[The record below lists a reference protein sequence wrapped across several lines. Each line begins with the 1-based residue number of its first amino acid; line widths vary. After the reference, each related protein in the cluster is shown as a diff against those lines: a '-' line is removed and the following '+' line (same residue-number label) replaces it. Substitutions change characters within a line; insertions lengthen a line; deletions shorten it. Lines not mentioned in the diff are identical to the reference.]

1 MNEIVRKK
9 ERGITLI
16 ALVITIIVLLIL
28 AGVTIATLT
37 GDNGILTK
45 AQEASIQTRGAQ
57 VEEVINLWKSEIE
70 MNENTNSNAIVKG
83 QDELLQELLSDKQVY
98 ENEIDRENKTI
109 TIGNRVISYKTK
121 SQPTDIYVALYN
133 DGTLVFNSKN
143 EFDTSKLAEG
153 WTIENIKGKKYE
165 LINIDKEPWYDASK
179 MPQWYGSSTVI
190 KISFLDK
197 VVPEN
202 IEYWFD
208 SLTNLTTIENMNNL
222 DTSNVTDMSGMF
234 DGCSSLTSINLTGL
248 DTSNVTMMNSMFS
261 GCSGLTN
268 IDVTNLDTS
277 NVTDMSSMFYG
288 CSGLTNIDVTNLDTS
303 NVTDMSGMFCG
314 CGGLMSIDLSNL
326 DTGNVIDMSSMFRNC
341 ISLTNIDVSGFDVG
355 KVKNMKYMFWNCKS
369 AESINVST
377 WSNTN
382 NVEYMNSM
390 FSDCTKLTNIDVS
403 KFNTSNVTEMGGMF
417 SNCTSL
423 TSINVENFDTSK
435 VTTMIA
441 MFSNC
446 TGLTE
451 LDVSNFDVTYMISNP
466 TRVQR
471 MFKGVTA
478 EITISDDWTE
488 RMKEESKYNG

>member
-1 MNEIVRKK
+1 MKNFVKTNK
-9 ERGITLI
+9 GITLI

-37 GDNGILTK
+37 VDNGILTK

-165 LINIDKEPWYDASK
+165 LIYIDKEPWYDASK

-202 IEYWFD
+202 IEYWFV

-222 DTSNVTDMSGMF
+222 DTSNVTDMSVMF
-234 DGCSSLTSINLTGL
+234 GGCSSLTSINLTGL
-248 DTSNVTMMNSMFS
+248 DTSNVINMQDMFKD
-261 GCSGLTN
+261 CTLLTN
-268 IDVTNLDTS
+268 VDITGLNTSKVTRMYRMFMRCNNIQNLDLSNWDTS
-277 NVTDMSSMFYG
+277 NVESMA
-288 CSGLTNIDVTNLDTS
+288 
-303 NVTDMSGMFCG
+303 MMFC
-314 CGGLMSIDLSNL
+314 D
-326 DTGNVIDMSSMFRNC
+326 
-341 ISLTNIDVSGFDVG
+341 
-355 KVKNMKYMFWNCKS
+355 
-369 AESINVST
+369 
-377 WSNTN
+377 
-382 NVEYMNSM
+382 
-390 FSDCTKLTNIDVS
+390 
-403 KFNTSNVTEMGGMF
+403 
-417 SNCTSL
+417 CTSL
-423 TSINVENFDTSK
+423 TNLNLSGWNTAKVYGMMQMFDGCTSLTDLDLSSFDTGIVENYSG
-435 VTTMIA
+435 ML
-441 MFSNC
+441 S
-446 TGLTE
+446 E
-451 LDVSNFDVTYMISNP
+451 
-466 TRVQR
+466 
-471 MFKGVTA
+471 VTA
-478 EITISDDWTE
+478 NVYIGDKWNTNMTE
-488 RMKEESKYNG
+488 SRTSYSKTFIKKASTSQE

>member
-234 DGCSSLTSINLTGL
+234 SRCSSLTSINLTGLDTSNVTHMSGMFFGCSSLTSINLTGL
-248 DTSNVTMMNSMFS
+248 DTSNVTDMIGMFYL
-261 GCSGLTN
+261 CSSLTSIN
-268 IDVTNLDTS
+268 LTGLDTS
-277 NVTDMSSMFYG
+277 NVINMQDMFMD
-288 CSGLTNIDVTNLDTS
+288 CTLLTNVDITGLNTSKVTSMRRMFMRCNNIQNLDLSNWDTS
-303 NVTDMSGMFCG
+303 NVENMSMMFC
-314 CGGLMSIDLSNL
+314 
-326 DTGNVIDMSSMFRNC
+326 R
-341 ISLTNIDVSGFDVG
+341 
-355 KVKNMKYMFWNCKS
+355 
-369 AESINVST
+369 
-377 WSNTN
+377 
-382 NVEYMNSM
+382 
-390 FSDCTKLTNIDVS
+390 
-403 KFNTSNVTEMGGMF
+403 
-417 SNCTSL
+417 CTSL
-423 TSINVENFDTSK
+423 TNLNLSGWNTAKVDGMMQMFDRCTSLTDLDLSSFDTGIVRSYSG
-435 VTTMIA
+435 ML
-441 MFSNC
+441 S
-446 TGLTE
+446 E
-451 LDVSNFDVTYMISNP
+451 
-466 TRVQR
+466 
-471 MFKGVTA
+471 VTA
-478 EITISDDWTE
+478 NVYIGDKWNTNMTE
-488 RMKEESKYNG
+488 SRTSYSKTFIKKASTSQE

>member
-1 MNEIVRKK
+1 MKNFVKTNK
-9 ERGITLI
+9 GITLI

-121 SQPTDIYVALYN
+121 SQLTDIYVALYN

-165 LINIDKEPWYDASK
+165 WIGIDKEPWYDASK

-202 IEYWFD
+202 IECWFD

-222 DTSNVTDMSGMF
+222 DTSNVTDMRGMF
-234 DGCSSLTSINLTGL
+234 YGCSSLTSINLTGL
-248 DTSNVTMMNSMFS
+248 DTSNVINMQDMFMN
-261 GCSGLTN
+261 CTLLTN
-268 IDVTNLDTS
+268 VDITGFNTSKVESMYRMFIHCNNIQNLDLSNWDTS
-277 NVTDMSSMFYG
+277 NVKSMSM
-288 CSGLTNIDVTNLDTS
+288 
-303 NVTDMSGMFCG
+303 MFC
-314 CGGLMSIDLSNL
+314 D
-326 DTGNVIDMSSMFRNC
+326 
-341 ISLTNIDVSGFDVG
+341 
-355 KVKNMKYMFWNCKS
+355 
-369 AESINVST
+369 
-377 WSNTN
+377 
-382 NVEYMNSM
+382 
-390 FSDCTKLTNIDVS
+390 
-403 KFNTSNVTEMGGMF
+403 
-417 SNCTSL
+417 CTSL
-423 TSINVENFDTSK
+423 TNLNLSGWNTAKVYGMMQMFDGCTSLTDLDLSSFDTG
-435 VTTMIA
+435 I
-441 MFSNC
+441 
-446 TGLTE
+446 
-451 LDVSNFDVTYMISNP
+451 VSSYS
-466 TRVQR
+466 R
-471 MFKGVTA
+471 MLLEVTA
-478 EITISDDWTE
+478 NVYIGDKWNTNMTE
-488 RMKEESKYNG
+488 SRTSYSKTFIKKASTSQE

>member
-1 MNEIVRKK
+1 MSENYRNPIASLNKFPQFTTMNEIVRKK

-234 DGCSSLTSINLTGL
+234 SRCSSLTSINLTGL
-248 DTSNVTMMNSMFS
+248 DTSNVINMQDMFMD
-261 GCSGLTN
+261 CTLLTN
-268 IDVTNLDTS
+268 VDITGLNTSKVTSMRRMFMRCNNIQNLDLSNWDTS
-277 NVTDMSSMFYG
+277 NVENMSM
-288 CSGLTNIDVTNLDTS
+288 
-303 NVTDMSGMFCG
+303 MFC
-314 CGGLMSIDLSNL
+314 S
-326 DTGNVIDMSSMFRNC
+326 
-341 ISLTNIDVSGFDVG
+341 
-355 KVKNMKYMFWNCKS
+355 
-369 AESINVST
+369 
-377 WSNTN
+377 
-382 NVEYMNSM
+382 
-390 FSDCTKLTNIDVS
+390 
-403 KFNTSNVTEMGGMF
+403 
-417 SNCTSL
+417 CTSL
-423 TSINVENFDTSK
+423 TNLNLSGWNTAKVDGMMQMFDRCTSLTDLDLSSFDTGIVRSYSG
-435 VTTMIA
+435 ML
-441 MFSNC
+441 S
-446 TGLTE
+446 E
-451 LDVSNFDVTYMISNP
+451 
-466 TRVQR
+466 
-471 MFKGVTA
+471 VTA
-478 EITISDDWTE
+478 NVYIGDKWNTNMTE
-488 RMKEESKYNG
+488 SRTSYSKTFIKKASTSQE

>member
-1 MNEIVRKK
+1 MKNFVKTNK
-9 ERGITLI
+9 GITLI

-202 IEYWFD
+202 IEYWFY

-248 DTSNVTMMNSMFS
+248 DTSNVTDMIGMFYL
-261 GCSGLTN
+261 CSSLTSIN
-268 IDVTNLDTS
+268 LTGLDTS
-277 NVTDMSSMFYG
+277 NVINMQDMFMD
-288 CSGLTNIDVTNLDTS
+288 CTLLTNVDITGLNTSKVTSMRRMFMRCNNIQNLDLSNWDTS
-303 NVTDMSGMFCG
+303 NVENMSMMFC
-314 CGGLMSIDLSNL
+314 S
-326 DTGNVIDMSSMFRNC
+326 
-341 ISLTNIDVSGFDVG
+341 
-355 KVKNMKYMFWNCKS
+355 
-369 AESINVST
+369 
-377 WSNTN
+377 
-382 NVEYMNSM
+382 
-390 FSDCTKLTNIDVS
+390 
-403 KFNTSNVTEMGGMF
+403 
-417 SNCTSL
+417 CTSL
-423 TSINVENFDTSK
+423 TNLNLSGWNTAKVDGMMQMFDRCTSLTDLDLSSFDTGIVRSYSG
-435 VTTMIA
+435 ML
-441 MFSNC
+441 S
-446 TGLTE
+446 E
-451 LDVSNFDVTYMISNP
+451 
-466 TRVQR
+466 
-471 MFKGVTA
+471 VTA
-478 EITISDDWTE
+478 NVYIGDKWNTNMTE
-488 RMKEESKYNG
+488 SRTSYSKTFIKKASTSQE

>member
-1 MNEIVRKK
+1 MKNFVKTNK
-9 ERGITLI
+9 GITLI

-37 GDNGILTK
+37 VDNGILTK

-165 LINIDKEPWYDASK
+165 WIDIDKEPWYDASK

-248 DTSNVTMMNSMFS
+248 DTSNVINMQDMFKD
-261 GCSGLTN
+261 CTLLTN
-268 IDVTNLDTS
+268 VDITGLNTSKVTRMYRMFMRCNNIQNLDLSNWDTS
-277 NVTDMSSMFYG
+277 NVESMA
-288 CSGLTNIDVTNLDTS
+288 
-303 NVTDMSGMFCG
+303 MMF
-314 CGGLMSIDLSNL
+314 
-326 DTGNVIDMSSMFRNC
+326 
-341 ISLTNIDVSGFDVG
+341 FD
-355 KVKNMKYMFWNCKS
+355 
-369 AESINVST
+369 
-377 WSNTN
+377 
-382 NVEYMNSM
+382 
-390 FSDCTKLTNIDVS
+390 
-403 KFNTSNVTEMGGMF
+403 
-417 SNCTSL
+417 CTSL
-423 TSINVENFDTSK
+423 TNLNLSGWNTAKVYGMMQMFDGCTSLTDLDLSSFDTGIVENYSG
-435 VTTMIA
+435 ML
-441 MFSNC
+441 S
-446 TGLTE
+446 E
-451 LDVSNFDVTYMISNP
+451 
-466 TRVQR
+466 
-471 MFKGVTA
+471 VTA
-478 EITISDDWTE
+478 NVYIGDKWNTNMTE
-488 RMKEESKYNG
+488 SRTSYSKTFIKKASTSQE

>member
-234 DGCSSLTSINLTGL
+234 SRCSSLTSINLTGL
-248 DTSNVTMMNSMFS
+248 DTSNVINMQDMFMD
-261 GCSGLTN
+261 CTLLTN
-268 IDVTNLDTS
+268 VDITGLNTSKVTSMRRMFMRCNNIQNLDLSNWDTS
-277 NVTDMSSMFYG
+277 NVENMSM
-288 CSGLTNIDVTNLDTS
+288 
-303 NVTDMSGMFCG
+303 MFC
-314 CGGLMSIDLSNL
+314 
-326 DTGNVIDMSSMFRNC
+326 R
-341 ISLTNIDVSGFDVG
+341 
-355 KVKNMKYMFWNCKS
+355 
-369 AESINVST
+369 
-377 WSNTN
+377 
-382 NVEYMNSM
+382 
-390 FSDCTKLTNIDVS
+390 
-403 KFNTSNVTEMGGMF
+403 
-417 SNCTSL
+417 CTSL
-423 TSINVENFDTSK
+423 TNLNLSGWNTAKVDGMMQMFDRCTSLTDLDLSSFDTGIVRSYSG
-435 VTTMIA
+435 ML
-441 MFSNC
+441 S
-446 TGLTE
+446 E
-451 LDVSNFDVTYMISNP
+451 
-466 TRVQR
+466 
-471 MFKGVTA
+471 VTA
-478 EITISDDWTE
+478 NVYIGDKWNTNMTE
-488 RMKEESKYNG
+488 SRTSYSKTFIKKASTSQE

>member
-234 DGCSSLTSINLTGL
+234 FGCSSLTSINLTGL
-248 DTSNVTMMNSMFS
+248 DTSNVINMKDMFMD
-261 GCSGLTN
+261 CTLLTN
-268 IDVTNLDTS
+268 VDITGLNTSKVTSMRRMFMRCNNIQNLDLSNWDTS
-277 NVTDMSSMFYG
+277 NVENMSM
-288 CSGLTNIDVTNLDTS
+288 
-303 NVTDMSGMFCG
+303 MFC
-314 CGGLMSIDLSNL
+314 
-326 DTGNVIDMSSMFRNC
+326 R
-341 ISLTNIDVSGFDVG
+341 
-355 KVKNMKYMFWNCKS
+355 
-369 AESINVST
+369 
-377 WSNTN
+377 
-382 NVEYMNSM
+382 
-390 FSDCTKLTNIDVS
+390 
-403 KFNTSNVTEMGGMF
+403 
-417 SNCTSL
+417 CTSL
-423 TSINVENFDTSK
+423 TNLNLSGWNTAKVDGMMQMFDRCTSLTDLDLSSFDTGIVRSYSG
-435 VTTMIA
+435 ML
-441 MFSNC
+441 S
-446 TGLTE
+446 E
-451 LDVSNFDVTYMISNP
+451 
-466 TRVQR
+466 
-471 MFKGVTA
+471 VTA
-478 EITISDDWTE
+478 NVYIGDKWNTNMTE
-488 RMKEESKYNG
+488 SRTSYSKTFIKKASTSQE

>member
-1 MNEIVRKK
+1 MKK
-9 ERGITLI
+9 EIKNKQEKGITLI
-16 ALVITIIVLLIL
+16 ALVVTIVVLLIL
-28 AGVTIATLT
+28 AGVSIATLT
-37 GDNGILTK
+37 GDNRILTK

-165 LINIDKEPWYDASK
+165 LIYIDKEPWYDASK

-222 DTSNVTDMSGMF
+222 DTSNVTDMRE
-234 DGCSSLTSINLTGL
+234 
-248 DTSNVTMMNSMFS
+248 MFS

-277 NVTDMSSMFYG
+277 NVTDMS
-288 CSGLTNIDVTNLDTS
+288 
-303 NVTDMSGMFCG
+303 GMFDG

-326 DTGNVIDMSSMFRNC
+326 DTGNVIDMSSMFHNC

-382 NVEYMNSM
+382 NVEYMDSM
-390 FSDCTKLTNIDVS
+390 FSGCTKLTNIDVS
-403 KFNTSNVTEMGGMF
+403 KFNTSNVTEMGAMF
-417 SNCTSL
+417 ANCTSL

-435 VTTMIA
+435 VTEMVA

-466 TRVQR
+466 IRVQR

>member
-1 MNEIVRKK
+1 MKNFVKTNK
-9 ERGITLI
+9 GITLI

-37 GDNGILTK
+37 VDNGILTK

-165 LINIDKEPWYDASK
+165 WIDIDKEPWYDASK

-222 DTSNVTDMSGMF
+222 DTSNVTDMRE
-234 DGCSSLTSINLTGL
+234 
-248 DTSNVTMMNSMFS
+248 MFS

-277 NVTDMSSMFYG
+277 NVTDMS
-288 CSGLTNIDVTNLDTS
+288 
-303 NVTDMSGMFCG
+303 GMFDG

-326 DTGNVIDMSSMFRNC
+326 DTGNVIDMSSMFHNC

-382 NVEYMNSM
+382 NVEYMDSM
-390 FSDCTKLTNIDVS
+390 FSGCTKLTNIDVS
-403 KFNTSNVTEMGGMF
+403 KFNTSNVTEMGAMF
-417 SNCTSL
+417 ANCTSL

-435 VTTMIA
+435 VTEMVA

-466 TRVQR
+466 IRVQR

>member
-9 ERGITLI
+9 ERGRTLI

-37 GDNGILTK
+37 VDNGILTK

-165 LINIDKEPWYDASK
+165 WIDIDKEPWYDASK

-234 DGCSSLTSINLTGL
+234 SRCSSLTSINLTGL
-248 DTSNVTMMNSMFS
+248 DTSNVINMQDMFMD
-261 GCSGLTN
+261 CTLLTN
-268 IDVTNLDTS
+268 VDITGLNTSKVTSMRRMFMRCNNIQNLDLSNWDTS
-277 NVTDMSSMFYG
+277 NVENMSM
-288 CSGLTNIDVTNLDTS
+288 
-303 NVTDMSGMFCG
+303 MFC
-314 CGGLMSIDLSNL
+314 
-326 DTGNVIDMSSMFRNC
+326 R
-341 ISLTNIDVSGFDVG
+341 
-355 KVKNMKYMFWNCKS
+355 
-369 AESINVST
+369 
-377 WSNTN
+377 
-382 NVEYMNSM
+382 
-390 FSDCTKLTNIDVS
+390 
-403 KFNTSNVTEMGGMF
+403 
-417 SNCTSL
+417 CTSL
-423 TSINVENFDTSK
+423 TNLNLSGWNTAKVDGMMQMFDRCTSLTDLDLSSFDTGIVRSYSG
-435 VTTMIA
+435 ML
-441 MFSNC
+441 S
-446 TGLTE
+446 E
-451 LDVSNFDVTYMISNP
+451 
-466 TRVQR
+466 
-471 MFKGVTA
+471 VTA
-478 EITISDDWTE
+478 NVYIGDKWNTNMTE
-488 RMKEESKYNG
+488 SRTSYSKTFIKKASTSQE

>member
-1 MNEIVRKK
+1 MKRLKIGKNANKGISTRHNPSVIGKTSTA
-9 ERGITLI
+9 GITLI

-165 LINIDKEPWYDASK
+165 WIDIDKEPWYDASK

-222 DTSNVTDMSGMF
+222 DTSNVTDMSRMF
-234 DGCSSLTSINLTGL
+234 WGCSSLTSINLTGL
-248 DTSNVTMMNSMFS
+248 DTSNVTDMGWMFNM
-261 GCSGLTN
+261 CSNLTS
-268 IDVTNLDTS
+268 L
-277 NVTDMSSMFYG
+277 
-288 CSGLTNIDVTNLDTS
+288 
-303 NVTDMSGMFCG
+303 
-314 CGGLMSIDLSNL
+314 DLSRFN
-326 DTGNVIDMSSMFRNC
+326 TINVITMRDMF
-341 ISLTNIDVSGFDVG
+341 
-355 KVKNMKYMFWNCKS
+355 NMCS
-369 AESINVST
+369 
-377 WSNTN
+377 
-382 NVEYMNSM
+382 
-390 FSDCTKLTNIDVS
+390 
-403 KFNTSNVTEMGGMF
+403 
-417 SNCTSL
+417 SL
-423 TSINVENFDTSK
+423 TSIDLTNFDTSS
-435 VTTMIA
+435 VTDM
-441 MFSNC
+441 
-446 TGLTE
+446 LRYV
-451 LDVSNFDVTYMISNP
+451 L
-466 TRVQR
+466 RL
-471 MFKGVTA
+471 
-478 EITISDDWTE
+478 
-488 RMKEESKYNG
+488 

>member
-1 MNEIVRKK
+1 MKNFVKTNK
-9 ERGITLI
+9 GITLI

-248 DTSNVTMMNSMFS
+248 DTSNVINMQDMFMD
-261 GCSGLTN
+261 CTLLTN
-268 IDVTNLDTS
+268 VDITGLNTSKVTSMRRMFMRCNNIQNLDLSNWDTS
-277 NVTDMSSMFYG
+277 NVENMSM
-288 CSGLTNIDVTNLDTS
+288 
-303 NVTDMSGMFCG
+303 MFC
-314 CGGLMSIDLSNL
+314 
-326 DTGNVIDMSSMFRNC
+326 R
-341 ISLTNIDVSGFDVG
+341 
-355 KVKNMKYMFWNCKS
+355 
-369 AESINVST
+369 
-377 WSNTN
+377 
-382 NVEYMNSM
+382 
-390 FSDCTKLTNIDVS
+390 
-403 KFNTSNVTEMGGMF
+403 
-417 SNCTSL
+417 CTSL
-423 TSINVENFDTSK
+423 TNLNLSGWNTAKVDGMMQMFDRCTSLTDLDLSSFDTGIVRSYSG
-435 VTTMIA
+435 ML
-441 MFSNC
+441 S
-446 TGLTE
+446 E
-451 LDVSNFDVTYMISNP
+451 
-466 TRVQR
+466 
-471 MFKGVTA
+471 VTA
-478 EITISDDWTE
+478 NVYIGDKWNTNMTE
-488 RMKEESKYNG
+488 SRTSYSKTFIKKASTSQE

>member
-1 MNEIVRKK
+1 MKRLKIGKNANKGISTRHNPSVIGKTSTA
-9 ERGITLI
+9 GITLI

-165 LINIDKEPWYDASK
+165 WIDIDKEPWYDASK

-222 DTSNVTDMSGMF
+222 DTSNVT
-234 DGCSSLTSINLTGL
+234 
-248 DTSNVTMMNSMFS
+248 MMNGMFS

-277 NVTDMSSMFYG
+277 NVTDMS
-288 CSGLTNIDVTNLDTS
+288 
-303 NVTDMSGMFCG
+303 GMFDG

-326 DTGNVIDMSSMFRNC
+326 DTGNVIDMSSMFHNC

-382 NVEYMNSM
+382 NVEYMDSM
-390 FSDCTKLTNIDVS
+390 FSGCTKLTNIDVS
-403 KFNTSNVTEMGGMF
+403 KFNTSNVTEMGAMF
-417 SNCTSL
+417 ANCTSL

-435 VTTMIA
+435 VTEMVA

-466 TRVQR
+466 IRVQR

>member
-234 DGCSSLTSINLTGL
+234 SRCSSLTSINLTGL
-248 DTSNVTMMNSMFS
+248 DTSNVINMQDMFMD
-261 GCSGLTN
+261 CTLLTN
-268 IDVTNLDTS
+268 VDITGLNTSKVTSMRRMFMRCNNIQNLDLSNWDTS
-277 NVTDMSSMFYG
+277 NVENMSM
-288 CSGLTNIDVTNLDTS
+288 
-303 NVTDMSGMFCG
+303 MFC
-314 CGGLMSIDLSNL
+314 S
-326 DTGNVIDMSSMFRNC
+326 
-341 ISLTNIDVSGFDVG
+341 
-355 KVKNMKYMFWNCKS
+355 
-369 AESINVST
+369 
-377 WSNTN
+377 
-382 NVEYMNSM
+382 
-390 FSDCTKLTNIDVS
+390 
-403 KFNTSNVTEMGGMF
+403 
-417 SNCTSL
+417 CTSL
-423 TSINVENFDTSK
+423 TNLNLSGWNTAKVDGMMQMFDRCTSLTDLDLSSFDTGIVRSYSG
-435 VTTMIA
+435 ML
-441 MFSNC
+441 S
-446 TGLTE
+446 E
-451 LDVSNFDVTYMISNP
+451 
-466 TRVQR
+466 
-471 MFKGVTA
+471 VTA
-478 EITISDDWTE
+478 NVYIGDKWNTNMTE
-488 RMKEESKYNG
+488 SRTSYSKTFIKKASTSQE

>member
-1 MNEIVRKK
+1 M
-9 ERGITLI
+9 
-16 ALVITIIVLLIL
+16 LLIL

-37 GDNGILTK
+37 VDNGILTK

-165 LINIDKEPWYDASK
+165 LIYIDKEPWYDASK

-202 IEYWFD
+202 IEYWFV

-222 DTSNVTDMSGMF
+222 DTSNVTDMSVMF
-234 DGCSSLTSINLTGL
+234 GGCSSLTSINLTGL
-248 DTSNVTMMNSMFS
+248 DTSNVINMKDMFMD
-261 GCSGLTN
+261 CTLLTN
-268 IDVTNLDTS
+268 VDITGLNTSKVTRMYRMFMRCNNIQNLDLSNWDTS
-277 NVTDMSSMFYG
+277 NVESMA
-288 CSGLTNIDVTNLDTS
+288 
-303 NVTDMSGMFCG
+303 MMFC
-314 CGGLMSIDLSNL
+314 D
-326 DTGNVIDMSSMFRNC
+326 
-341 ISLTNIDVSGFDVG
+341 
-355 KVKNMKYMFWNCKS
+355 
-369 AESINVST
+369 
-377 WSNTN
+377 
-382 NVEYMNSM
+382 
-390 FSDCTKLTNIDVS
+390 
-403 KFNTSNVTEMGGMF
+403 
-417 SNCTSL
+417 CTSL
-423 TSINVENFDTSK
+423 TNLNLSGWNTAKVYGMMQMFDGCTSLTDLDLSSFDTGIVENYSG
-435 VTTMIA
+435 ML
-441 MFSNC
+441 S
-446 TGLTE
+446 E
-451 LDVSNFDVTYMISNP
+451 
-466 TRVQR
+466 
-471 MFKGVTA
+471 VTA
-478 EITISDDWTE
+478 NVYIGDKWNTNMTE
-488 RMKEESKYNG
+488 SRTSYSKTFIKKASTSQE

>member
-1 MNEIVRKK
+1 M
-9 ERGITLI
+9 
-16 ALVITIIVLLIL
+16 LLIL

-37 GDNGILTK
+37 VDNGILTK

-165 LINIDKEPWYDASK
+165 LIYIDKEPWYDASK

-202 IEYWFD
+202 IEYWFV

-222 DTSNVTDMSGMF
+222 DTSNVTDMSVMFGGCSSLTSINLTGLDTSNVTSMESMFYRCSSLTSINLTGLDTSNVINMKDMFMDCTLLTNVDITGLNTSKVTRMYRMFMRCNNIQNLDLSNWDTSNVESMAMMFCDCTSLTNLNLSGWNTAKVYGMMQMF

-248 DTSNVTMMNSMFS
+248 DTSNVTN
-261 GCSGLTN
+261 
-268 IDVTNLDTS
+268 
-277 NVTDMSSMFYG
+277 
-288 CSGLTNIDVTNLDTS
+288 
-303 NVTDMSGMFCG
+303 MSGMFDG
-314 CGGLMSIDLSNL
+314 
-326 DTGNVIDMSSMFRNC
+326 
-341 ISLTNIDVSGFDVG
+341 
-355 KVKNMKYMFWNCKS
+355 
-369 AESINVST
+369 
-377 WSNTN
+377 
-382 NVEYMNSM
+382 
-390 FSDCTKLTNIDVS
+390 
-403 KFNTSNVTEMGGMF
+403 
-417 SNCTSL
+417 CTSL
-423 TSINVENFDTSK
+423 TDLDLSSFDTGIVENYSG
-435 VTTMIA
+435 ML
-441 MFSNC
+441 S
-446 TGLTE
+446 E
-451 LDVSNFDVTYMISNP
+451 
-466 TRVQR
+466 
-471 MFKGVTA
+471 VTA
-478 EITISDDWTE
+478 NVYIGDKWNTNMTE
-488 RMKEESKYNG
+488 SRTSYSKTFIKKASTSQE

>member
-1 MNEIVRKK
+1 M
-9 ERGITLI
+9 
-16 ALVITIIVLLIL
+16 LLIL

-37 GDNGILTK
+37 VDNGILTK

-165 LINIDKEPWYDASK
+165 LIYIDKEPWYDASK

-202 IEYWFD
+202 IEYWFV

-222 DTSNVTDMSGMF
+222 DTSNVTDMSVMFGGCSSLTSINLTGLDTSNVTDMSRMFYGCSSLTSINLTGLDTSNVINMRAMF

-248 DTSNVTMMNSMFS
+248 DTSNVTDMSGMFW
-261 GCSGLTN
+261 GCSSLTSIN
-268 IDVTNLDTS
+268 LTGLDTS
-277 NVTDMSSMFYG
+277 NVINMQDMFKD
-288 CSGLTNIDVTNLDTS
+288 CTLLTNVDITGLNTSKVTRMYRMFMRCNNIQNLDLSNWDTS
-303 NVTDMSGMFCG
+303 NVESMAMMFC
-314 CGGLMSIDLSNL
+314 D
-326 DTGNVIDMSSMFRNC
+326 
-341 ISLTNIDVSGFDVG
+341 
-355 KVKNMKYMFWNCKS
+355 
-369 AESINVST
+369 
-377 WSNTN
+377 
-382 NVEYMNSM
+382 
-390 FSDCTKLTNIDVS
+390 
-403 KFNTSNVTEMGGMF
+403 
-417 SNCTSL
+417 CTSL
-423 TSINVENFDTSK
+423 TNLNLSGWNTAKVYGMMQMFDGCTSLTDLDLSSFDTGIVENYSG
-435 VTTMIA
+435 ML
-441 MFSNC
+441 S
-446 TGLTE
+446 E
-451 LDVSNFDVTYMISNP
+451 
-466 TRVQR
+466 
-471 MFKGVTA
+471 VTA
-478 EITISDDWTE
+478 NVYIGDKWNTNMTE
-488 RMKEESKYNG
+488 SRTSYSKTFIKKASTSQE

>member
-1 MNEIVRKK
+1 M
-9 ERGITLI
+9 
-16 ALVITIIVLLIL
+16 LLIL

-37 GDNGILTK
+37 VDNGILTK

-165 LINIDKEPWYDASK
+165 WINIDKEPWYDASK

-202 IEYWFD
+202 IEYWFV

-222 DTSNVTDMSGMF
+222 DTSNVTDMSVMF
-234 DGCSSLTSINLTGL
+234 GGCSSLTSINLTGL
-248 DTSNVTMMNSMFS
+248 DTSNVINMKDMFMD
-261 GCSGLTN
+261 CTLLTN
-268 IDVTNLDTS
+268 VDITGLNTSKVTRMYRMFMRCNNIQNLDLSNWDTS
-277 NVTDMSSMFYG
+277 NVESMA
-288 CSGLTNIDVTNLDTS
+288 
-303 NVTDMSGMFCG
+303 MMFC
-314 CGGLMSIDLSNL
+314 D
-326 DTGNVIDMSSMFRNC
+326 
-341 ISLTNIDVSGFDVG
+341 
-355 KVKNMKYMFWNCKS
+355 
-369 AESINVST
+369 
-377 WSNTN
+377 
-382 NVEYMNSM
+382 
-390 FSDCTKLTNIDVS
+390 
-403 KFNTSNVTEMGGMF
+403 
-417 SNCTSL
+417 CTSL
-423 TSINVENFDTSK
+423 TNLNLSGWNTAKVYGMMQMFDGCTSLTDLDLSSFDTGIVENYSG
-435 VTTMIA
+435 ML
-441 MFSNC
+441 S
-446 TGLTE
+446 E
-451 LDVSNFDVTYMISNP
+451 
-466 TRVQR
+466 
-471 MFKGVTA
+471 VTA
-478 EITISDDWTE
+478 NVYIGDKWNTNMTE
-488 RMKEESKYNG
+488 SRTSYSKTFIKKASTSQE

>member
-1 MNEIVRKK
+1 MKIYAKK
-9 ERGITLI
+9 SLKASNGITLI

-28 AGVTIATLT
+28 AGVSIATLT
-37 GDNGILTK
+37 GENGILTK

-165 LINIDKEPWYDASK
+165 LIYIDKEPWYDASK

-202 IEYWFD
+202 IEYWFV

-222 DTSNVTDMSGMF
+222 DTSNVTDMSVMF
-234 DGCSSLTSINLTGL
+234 GGCSSLTSINLTGL
-248 DTSNVTMMNSMFS
+248 DTSNVTSMQDMFMD
-261 GCSGLTN
+261 CTLLTN
-268 IDVTNLDTS
+268 VDITGLNTSKVTRMYRMFMRCNNIQNLDLSNWDTS
-277 NVTDMSSMFYG
+277 NVESMA
-288 CSGLTNIDVTNLDTS
+288 
-303 NVTDMSGMFCG
+303 MMFC
-314 CGGLMSIDLSNL
+314 D
-326 DTGNVIDMSSMFRNC
+326 
-341 ISLTNIDVSGFDVG
+341 
-355 KVKNMKYMFWNCKS
+355 
-369 AESINVST
+369 
-377 WSNTN
+377 
-382 NVEYMNSM
+382 
-390 FSDCTKLTNIDVS
+390 
-403 KFNTSNVTEMGGMF
+403 
-417 SNCTSL
+417 CTSL
-423 TSINVENFDTSK
+423 TNLNLSGWNTAKVYGMMQMFDGCTSLTDLDLSSFDTGIVENYSG
-435 VTTMIA
+435 ML
-441 MFSNC
+441 S
-446 TGLTE
+446 E
-451 LDVSNFDVTYMISNP
+451 
-466 TRVQR
+466 
-471 MFKGVTA
+471 VTA
-478 EITISDDWTE
+478 NVYIGDKWNTNMTE
-488 RMKEESKYNG
+488 SRTSYSKTFIKKASTSQE

>member
-1 MNEIVRKK
+1 M
-9 ERGITLI
+9 
-16 ALVITIIVLLIL
+16 LLIL

-37 GDNGILTK
+37 VDNGILTK

-165 LINIDKEPWYDASK
+165 LIYIDKEPWYDASK

-202 IEYWFD
+202 IEYWFV

-222 DTSNVTDMSGMF
+222 DTSNVTDMSVMF
-234 DGCSSLTSINLTGL
+234 GGCSSLTSINLTGL
-248 DTSNVTMMNSMFS
+248 DTSNVTSMVSMFC
-261 GCSGLTN
+261 GCSSLTSIN
-268 IDVTNLDTS
+268 LTGLDTS
-277 NVTDMSSMFYG
+277 NVTSMVSMFCG
-288 CSGLTNIDVTNLDTS
+288 CSSLTSINLTGLDTS
-303 NVTDMSGMFCG
+303 NVTSME
-314 CGGLMSIDLSNL
+314 
-326 DTGNVIDMSSMFRNC
+326 SMFYRC
-341 ISLTNIDVSGFDVG
+341 S
-355 KVKNMKYMFWNCKS
+355 
-369 AESINVST
+369 
-377 WSNTN
+377 
-382 NVEYMNSM
+382 
-390 FSDCTKLTNIDVS
+390 
-403 KFNTSNVTEMGGMF
+403 
-417 SNCTSL
+417 SL
-423 TSINVENFDTSK
+423 TSINLTGLDTSNVINMKDMFMDCTLLTNVDITGLNTSK
-435 VTTMIA
+435 VTRM
-441 MFSNC
+441 
-446 TGLTE
+446 
-451 LDVSNFDVTYMISNP
+451 Y
-466 TRVQR
+466 R
-471 MFKGVTA
+471 MFMRCNNIQNLDLSNWDTSNVESMAMMFCDCTSLTNLNLSGWNTAKVYGMMQMFDGCTSLTDLDLSSFDTGIVENYSGMLSEVTA
-478 EITISDDWTE
+478 NVYIGDKWNTNMTE
-488 RMKEESKYNG
+488 SRTSYSKTFIKKASTSQE